1 MPKWLDDAVFY
12 EIYPSSFQDSNG
24 DGYGDIQGIIARLDY
39 LQEIGFN
46 AIWLNPVFCSP
57 FLDGGYDIT
66 DFFDVDPRFGT
77 MKDLEELLYQAH
89 LRGMHLILD
98 LVPGHASEKHPLFLK
113 SAEPTRNEYSD
124 LFVWNDSP
132 WEKPQGWWQ
141 FISGRYERYGNYMV
155 NFFSHQPAFNYGW
168 KEMQYPFWQIHY
180 QDPRA
185 LLARNYL
192 KSIIRFY
199 LKKGFDGFRVD
210 MADSLIK
217 GDDDK
222 SATIELW
229 KEIRLEI
236 FDREYKEAV
245 LISEWS
251 DHEKSVRA
259 GFHGDFY
266 LDHVNNGYH
275 HLVRDMKNDV
285 NLSFFSGHGD
295 ITTFLKDYMP
305 RYLACKKRNGHV
317 CLISGNHDTCRL
329 AYHKYSYTENV
340 LKLIYAFILTMPGVP
355 FIYYGDEIGM
365 DYMENLPSKEG
376 GYQRTGSRTPM
387 QWNLERNMG
396 FSSIEDST
404 RLFLPLNDECSQ
416 NVEEQ
421 LKRSDS
427 LLNTIKALI
436 HLRLK
441 LKDLRS
447 DAFSVIFA
455 EPYTYPF
462 IYQRNQL
469 IIVINP
475 SYEERTVVG
484 DYQNYVAIYQLGTCN
499 QECHRLTIFP
509 WSFAILKKK

>member
-1 MPKWLDDAVFY
+1 
-12 EIYPSSFQDSNG
+12 
-24 DGYGDIQGIIARLDY
+24 
-39 LQEIGFN
+39 
-46 AIWLNPVFCSP
+46 
-57 FLDGGYDIT
+57 
-66 DFFDVDPRFGT
+66 
-77 MKDLEELLYQAH
+77 
-89 LRGMHLILD
+89 
-98 LVPGHASEKHPLFLK
+98 
-113 SAEPTRNEYSD
+113 
-124 LFVWNDSP
+124 
-132 WEKPQGWWQ
+132 
-141 FISGRYERYGNYMV
+141 
-155 NFFSHQPAFNYGW
+155 
-168 KEMQYPFWQIHY
+168 
-180 QDPRA
+180 
-185 LLARNYL
+185 
-192 KSIIRFY
+192 
-199 LKKGFDGFRVD
+199 
-210 MADSLIK
+210 
-217 GDDDK
+217 
-222 SATIELW
+222 
-229 KEIRLEI
+229 
-236 FDREYKEAV
+236 
-245 LISEWS
+245 
-251 DHEKSVRA
+251 
-259 GFHGDFY
+259 
-266 LDHVNNGYH
+266 
-275 HLVRDMKNDV
+275 
-285 NLSFFSGHGD
+285 
-295 ITTFLKDYMP
+295 
-305 RYLACKKRNGHV
+305 
-317 CLISGNHDTCRL
+317 
-329 AYHKYSYTENV
+329 
-340 LKLIYAFILTMPGVP
+340 MPGVP

-404 RLFLPLNDECSQ
+404 RLFLPLNDEYPQ